1 MEDNN
6 QLVLKTTQKIMI
18 ELLMI
23 MKEEDL
29 QI

>member
-6 QLVLKTTQKIMI
+6 QLVLKTIQKIMI